1 MSERVHFF
9 CVGVVLP
16 GKGPPAWGFPA
27 EAYDGI
33 TSYTS
38 TSPPYVLHRLRALV
52 SGLTFDVFVVKVIL
66 PVLGLL
72 FVINST

>member
-9 CVGVVLP
+9 YVGVVLP

-33 TSYTS
+33 TPYTS
-38 TSPPYVLHRLRALV
+38 TSPHICPALTPGA
-52 SGLTFDVFVVKVIL
+52 SIWAN
-66 PVLGLL
+66 
-72 FVINST
+72 I